1 MVHKC
6 RYKLV
11 LLSFLSMLSLSSVVV
26 SEPLSVDDY
35 LAFPTVE
42 ADYRIQY
49 GDEDL
54 QFDDLWMPSGPGPHP
69 VVIVIHGGCWRDA
82 YNLDPVSDFSA
93 SLGKYGVAVWSL
105 EFRRV
110 GNIGGGWPGTFLD
123 VAMGADFLRTLVQK
137 YPLDLDRIVAT
148 GHSAGGHLAIWLA
161 GRSQLPEDSAL
172 FSQNPIQVHGVV
184 PLAPVPDMGAAV
196 RNFNQSKK
204 CNAAILSVM
213 GGNPELVPNNYRQG
227 SPMEMLPLRIPQ
239 HLIVGLKD
247 DPALVKNVRSY
258 YSAAKK
264 AGDPVELTLFDEAG
278 HFEIVSTKTKEWPT
292 VRDAILSQTGTT
304 ISRAKKE

>member
-1 MVHKC
+1 MIYKC
-6 RYKLV
+6 QYKLIFPGF
-11 LLSFLSMLSLSSVVV
+11 LLMMSLSAVV

-35 LAFPTVE
+35 LAFPKVE

-54 QFDDLWMPSGPGPHP
+54 QFGDLWIPSGPGPHP

-93 SLGKYGVAVWSL
+93 SLGKQGVAVWNL

-110 GNIGGGWPGTFLD
+110 GNDGGGWPGTFLD
-123 VAMGADFLRTLVQK
+123 VAMGADFLRTLATT
-137 YPLDLDRIVAT
+137 YPLDLERVIAT
-148 GHSAGGHLAIWLA
+148 GHSAGGHLALWLA

-172 FSQNPIQVHGVV
+172 FIQDPIRVHGVV
-184 PLAPVPDMGAAV
+184 PLAPVPDMRAAV
-196 RNFNQSKK
+196 RDLHQSEK
-204 CNAAILSVM
+204 CDAAILGVM
-213 GGNPELVPNNYRQG
+213 GGKPERVPDNYRQG
-227 SPMEMLPLRIPQ
+227 SPVEMLPLRIPQ

-258 YSAAKK
+258 YSAALN
-264 AGDPVELTLFDEAG
+264 AGDPVELTVFDEAG
-278 HFEIVSTKTKEWPT
+278 HFEIVGTKTKEWPT
-292 VRDAILSQTGTT
+292 VRDAILNLMVT
-304 ISRAKKE
+304 IKSSE